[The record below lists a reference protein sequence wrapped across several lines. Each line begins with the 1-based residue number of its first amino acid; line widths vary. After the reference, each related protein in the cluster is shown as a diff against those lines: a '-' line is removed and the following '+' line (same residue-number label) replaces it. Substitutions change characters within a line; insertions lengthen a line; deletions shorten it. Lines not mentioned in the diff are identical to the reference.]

1 MIGPLTIF
9 SILEA
14 ADGVAVLLVGGVPVA
29 VPIVRAEA
37 AIPSSGASPA
47 LRLRGRPKVGD
58 PTEEEEAADK
68 DVVVARR
75 QSGKTTRIRTIPS
88 RTITTTRL

>member
-37 AIPSSGASPA
+37 ANPSGASPV